1 MAKFLAAVWIV
12 IGAILMIAL
21 WGIGQAWV
29 IQKIWLWYMV
39 DKFHLPMVSLVWCYV
54 MILVIRLLLPTP
66 DSDTERWKKNFWA
79 GMVAKSMMWA
89 TLLGLAYWLRV

>member
-1 MAKFLAAVWIV
+1 
-12 IGAILMIAL
+12 MIAL

-39 DKFHLPMVSLVWCYV
+39 DKFHLPMVSLGWCYV
-54 MILVIRLLLPTP
+54 MILAIRLLLPT
-66 DSDTERWKKNFWA
+66 DSDTEQWKKNFWA